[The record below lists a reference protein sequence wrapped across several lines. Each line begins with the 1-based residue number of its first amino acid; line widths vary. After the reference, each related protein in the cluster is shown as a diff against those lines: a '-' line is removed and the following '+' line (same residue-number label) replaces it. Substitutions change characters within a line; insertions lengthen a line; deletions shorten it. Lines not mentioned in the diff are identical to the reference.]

1 MAKLNLLSPKLALA
15 ALWGLIVGLLPG
27 PSVSSILSDFTKK
40 ADKLDK
46 VAERANTLAAKE
58 FKAAEDA
65 ETAAQ
70 EALAERDRAVDA
82 AAIIRGLFGSAA

>member
-1 MAKLNLLSPKLALA
+1 MAKVKLVLA
-15 ALWGLIVGLLPG
+15 TLWGAIVDALPG
-27 PSVSSILSDFTKK
+27 NSVASIMADFTKK

-46 VAERANTLAAKE
+46 AAERANTLAAKE

-82 AAIIRGLFGSAA
+82 AATIRALFGPAV